1 MPLTAPILPVS
12 PPLARPLIVF
22 FCARVWPSAC
32 VQVMLEQDAAPLLAL
47 FVLKSPVQLFRATP
61 LNLLLAET

>member
-22 FCARVWPSAC
+22 FCARVWTSAC
-32 VQVMLEQDAAPLLAL
+32 VQVTVEQGAARLHAPRLLKTPL
-47 FVLKSPVQLFRATP
+47 QLFCATSRKM
-61 LNLLLAET
+61 LLAET

>member
-22 FCARVWPSAC
+22 FCARVWTSAC

-47 FVLKSPVQLFRATP
+47 YVLKTPVQLFRAMP
-61 LNLLLAET
+61 LNLLQAEA

>member
-22 FCARVWPSAC
+22 FCTRVWPSAC

-47 FVLKSPVQLFRATP
+47 FVLKTPLQLFCSTS
-61 LNLLLAET
+61 LIMLLAET